1 MKRHW
6 VNQGCSAWRRD
17 DSRKT
22 LLWSL
27 NTYRGIARNTDEDF
41 LPGHLMTR
49 QRTMI
54 LNGKRVPLYR
64 I

>member
-1 MKRHW
+1 MKRGW
-6 VNQGCSAWRRD
+6 VKQGCSAWSRE

-27 NTYRGIARNTDEDF
+27 NTYRGITRNIDKDF

-49 QRTMI
+49 QRAMF
-54 LNGKRVPLYR
+54 LNGKRVDLY
-64 I
+64 